1 MRQQQT
7 LEDTRA
13 VTGKVARP
21 RGIALPRTFAAL
33 RNRDYLLM
41 WTGTLGSFT
50 AMQMNQIARGFLAY
64 HLTGSAAIL
73 GAVMLARGLPQMLFT
88 LFGGVL
94 ADRLPKRK
102 LLLATQIGSGTIV
115 LITAILV
122 ATDRITVWQLIML
135 GFVDGSIFAFN
146 MPSRQAILPEVVG
159 PKDLMNAVALNNAG
173 MNFTQVF
180 GPALA
185 GFLIGSVPFIG
196 LRYVFFVMA
205 ACYLVPVFMLTQ
217 LKPKF
222 VAPPRPPKPVLEEL
236 RGGFHYVYRHEV
248 LAMLLVLGLVPIF
261 FGFSYQTLLPVF
273 ASAKVLDVGASGL
286 GLMSAATGVGALIG
300 SLAIASFTTIRRR
313 GLMQLATGAAWGLSI
328 AMFALAPHFH
338 FALLALAFVGL
349 SGSAYRSLNTT
360 LITAT
365 VDPQYYGRVM
375 SINQLGF
382 SITMLT
388 PLPVGIIVD
397 HIGAPPTVAASGLL
411 ITVFV
416 AGVALF
422 VSSYRRLE
430 MHMPVE
436 RARARA

>member
-1 MRQQQT
+1 MRRQQA
-7 LEDTRA
+7 LEDPRIATA
-13 VTGKVARP
+13 DTARP
-21 RGIALPRTFAAL
+21 RRIPLPRTFTAL
-33 RNRDYLLM
+33 QNRDYLQLWSGM
-41 WTGTLGSFT
+41 LGSFT
-50 AMQMNQIARGFLAY
+50 AMNMNQIARGFLAY

-122 ATDRITVWQLIML
+122 ATDRITVWQLIVL
-135 GFVDGSIFAFN
+135 GFVDGTIFAFN

-196 LRYVFFVMA
+196 LRYIFFVMA
-205 ACYLVPVFMLTQ
+205 ACYLLPVVTLTH

-222 VAPPRPPKPVLEEL
+222 ITPPRPPRPMLEEL
-236 RGGFHYVYRHEV
+236 QGGFRYVFQHEV

-273 ASAKVLDVGASGL
+273 ASEKVLNVGASGL
-286 GLMSAATGVGALIG
+286 GLMSAAVGAGALIG
-300 SLAIASFTTIRRR
+300 SLTVASFTNIRRR
-313 GLMQLATGAAWGLSI
+313 GMMQLATGAAWGLSI
-328 AMFALAPHFH
+328 AAFALAPHFH
-338 FALLALAFVGL
+338 IALMGLALVGL
-349 SGSAYRSLNTT
+349 TGSAYRSLNTT
-360 LITAT
+360 LITSSIE
-365 VDPQYYGRVM
+365 PQYYGRVM

-382 SITMLT
+382 SISMLT

-397 HIGAPPTVAASGLL
+397 HIGAPPTVAVSGLL
-411 ITVFV
+411 ITLFV
-416 AGVALF
+416 SAVALL

-430 MHMPVE
+430 MHTPVE